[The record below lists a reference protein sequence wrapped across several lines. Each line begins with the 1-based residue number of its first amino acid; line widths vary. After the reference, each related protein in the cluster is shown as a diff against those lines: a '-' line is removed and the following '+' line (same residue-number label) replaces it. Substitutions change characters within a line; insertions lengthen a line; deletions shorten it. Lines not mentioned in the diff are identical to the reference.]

1 MPLDKQMAILEIIKL
16 GHPTLTKKA
25 EPIKK
30 IDEEIIELA
39 RSMTETM
46 HAAPGLG
53 LSAPQVDV
61 RKRLITVDL
70 SIGEKKEDLIILINP
85 EFVHQ
90 EGKIVREEGCL
101 SVPEVYEK
109 IARPQ
114 KVIIKGLDLDGQEK
128 EIEAIDLLARVFC
141 HEIDHLNGR
150 LFIDS
155 LSSLKKNLIKK
166 RFKKKAA
173 SSKK

>member
-1 MPLDKQMAILEIIKL
+1 MAILEIIKL
-16 GHPTLTKKA
+16 GHPTLVKKA
-25 EPIKK
+25 APIKK

-39 RSMTETM
+39 HSMTETL

-61 RKRLITVDL
+61 SKRLITVDL

-85 EFVHQ
+85 ELVHQ
-90 EGKIVREEGCL
+90 EGKVVREEGCL

-114 KVIIKGLDLDGQEK
+114 RVIIKGLDLDGREK
-128 EIEAIDLLARVFC
+128 EIEAADLLARVFC

-150 LFIDS
+150 LFIDN

>member
-1 MPLDKQMAILEIIKL
+1 MAILEIITL

-85 EFVHQ
+85 ELVHQ

>member
-1 MPLDKQMAILEIIKL
+1 M
-16 GHPTLTKKA
+16 
-25 EPIKK
+25 
-30 IDEEIIELA
+30 
-39 RSMTETM
+39 
-46 HAAPGLG
+46 
-53 LSAPQVDV
+53 
-61 RKRLITVDL
+61 
-70 SIGEKKEDLIILINP
+70 IILINP
-85 EFVHQ
+85 ELVHQ

>member
-1 MPLDKQMAILEIIKL
+1 MAVLEIIKL

-25 EPIKK
+25 ESIKK

-39 RSMTETM
+39 RSLTETM

-61 RKRLITVDL
+61 SKRLITVDL
-70 SIGEKKEDLIILINP
+70 SIGEKNEDLIILINP
-85 EFVHQ
+85 ELMHQ

-101 SVPEVYEK
+101 SIPEVYEK

-150 LFIDS
+150 LFIDN
-155 LSSLKKNLIKK
+155 LSSLKRNLIKK
-166 RFKKKAA
+166 RFKKQAA